1 MYAIETCRLSKSIKG
16 QIILDNISMK
26 VKQGEIYGFLG
37 ANGAGKTSL
46 MKTLYGI
53 MKPTSGRWS

>member
-26 VKQGEIYGFLG
+26 VKQGEIYGFL
-37 ANGAGKTSL
+37 
-46 MKTLYGI
+46 
-53 MKPTSGRWS
+53 